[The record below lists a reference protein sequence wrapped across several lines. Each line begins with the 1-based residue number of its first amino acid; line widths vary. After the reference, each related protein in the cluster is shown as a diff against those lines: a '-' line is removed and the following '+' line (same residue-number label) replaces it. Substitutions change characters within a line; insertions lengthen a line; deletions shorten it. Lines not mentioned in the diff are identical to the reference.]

1 VKLSLR
7 ELEQVQLTR
16 SEMAAQIRIFGEIF
30 VPCHFGSSNPFCEK
44 SHIRANLQRCRC
56 HTEKDAKMAQDV
68 NKRVPSK
75 TDHSGDHITIKFGG
89 AEAKVSGFRI
99 AAFTVVLL
107 FLGWFLV
114 I

>member
-1 VKLSLR
+1 VGLA
-7 ELEQVQLTR
+7 QP
-16 SEMAAQIRIFGEIF
+16 EMAVQIRIFSKIF
-30 VPCHFGSSNPFCEK
+30 CAMPDRVKQPAKSNRGGATCSNFCCLIK
-44 SHIRANLQRCRC
+44 KGCQ
-56 HTEKDAKMAQDV
+56 MAQDV
-68 NKRVPSK
+68 NERAQSK

-89 AEAKVSGFRI
+89 AEAKISGFRI